1 MGKKLKMALGIGLV
15 LIGLSS
21 CSESPSIGS
30 SKVETENLADDFGKV
45 QENPQVVEEPKAEES
60 KEEVKTDISDI
71 EAVTN
76 SYEGVIDTYP
86 IHMDLSISGEKAT
99 GSYYYDKYKED
110 ISFSGNVK
118 DNFIELTTENGAE
131 KFSGVINGDKI
142 FGVWESNGNSLD
154 FSVIDTDNTQMISD
168 AFFEKVGELDL
179 FFTSG
184 VGAWWT
190 DIQIDE
196 KGEFVGNF
204 HDSEN
209 GDIGDGYPQG
219 TVYICD
225 FDGKFVVKEKI
236 DEFTYLLTLESLNYE
251 IPENDTEIVEEVRYI
266 YTEPYGLE
274 DEEEFILCLPGKKR
288 AEISEEVLGWDNAY
302 GYGDVEPPEEIEGYI
317 LYGVQNERGFY

>member
-1 MGKKLKMALGIGLV
+1 MGKNLKLALAIGLIILV
-15 LIGLSS
+15 VSS
-21 CSESPSIGS
+21 CTKSSEV
-30 SKVETENLADDFGKV
+30 KTENLADDFGKV
-45 QENPQVVEEPKAEES
+45 QEDAQVVEEPKVEEN
-60 KEEVKTDISDI
+60 KEEIKTDVSDI
-71 EAVTN
+71 ETVTN
-76 SYEGVIDTYP
+76 SYVGAIDSYP
-86 IHMDLSISGEKAT
+86 IHMELSISGDKIK
-99 GSYYYDKYKED
+99 GNYYYDKYKED
-110 ISFSGNVK
+110 IPFSGNLK
-118 DNFIELTTENGAE
+118 DSFIELTTENGTE
-131 KFSGVINGDKI
+131 KFSGVVNGDKI
-142 FGVWESNGNSLD
+142 FGVWESNGSSLD

-168 AFFEKVGELDL
+168 VFFEEVGELSL
-179 FFTSG
+179 FFSSG
-184 VGAWWT
+184 VGGWWT
-190 DIQIDE
+190 EIQIDE
-196 KGEFVGNF
+196 KGEFIGNY
-204 HDSEN
+204 HDSDN

-317 LYGVQNERGFY
+317 LYGVKNERGFY